1 MSNEKEESLSSVI
14 HRATLNTLYRAD
26 VFCRKSERNAK
37 LAVKKIQLR
46 QVKKSFGIDYMTLL
60 EKEATPEQLDE
71 CLRNGHEKIDLIHK
85 EMRTLRAEKTSLD
98 DLLRHK
104 LIHKSDED
112 TEEHNETSASTNE
125 NHQDGKNPAKTNV
138 KSDKEPEVVVPSFS
152 ASTIENHQDGKNPAE
167 TNVVKSDNEPQ
178 VVVPSSQGDEE
189 TGEEVVESAP
199 TFNDD
204 DEEFI
209 VLPPPSAAD
218 GNMDK

>member
-125 NHQDGKNPAKTNV
+125 NHQDGKNPAETNV
-138 KSDKEPEVVVPSFS
+138 KSDKELE
-152 ASTIENHQDGKNPAE
+152 
-167 TNVVKSDNEPQ
+167 